1 MTRLMI
7 AATMLLVASAPV
19 FAQGATAKVA
29 DLGWMTG
36 SYAND
41 TLEENWAEP
50 KGGSIAALV
59 RGYGDGANNLIE
71 LIVVE
76 EVRGSLVLRWKQW
89 NPGMEER
96 TAGFE
101 VMDLVDIGDKTVA
114 FKDRGEDGTQSVR
127 YSLSG
132 DTFTI
137 SMSTSRGDSDISL
150 TRVSPK

>member
-7 AATMLLVASAPV
+7 AAAMLFVVSAPV
-19 FAQGATAKVA
+19 LAQGPVAKVA

-50 KGGSIAALV
+50 KGGSIASLV
-59 RGYGDGANNLIE
+59 RGYGEGANNMIE

-76 EVRGSLVLRWKQW
+76 EVEGSLVLQLKQW
-89 NPGMEER
+89 DPGMEER
-96 TAGFE
+96 SADFQ

-114 FKDRGEDGTQSVR
+114 FKNRGEEGIQNLR

-132 DTFTI
+132 DIFTI
-137 SMSTSRGDSDISL
+137 SVGTARGNFDIPL
-150 TRVSPK
+150 TRVSPH

>member
-1 MTRLMI
+1 
-7 AATMLLVASAPV
+7 
-19 FAQGATAKVA
+19 
-29 DLGWMTG
+29 MTG

-71 LIVVE
+71 LIEVE
-76 EVRGSLVLRWKQW
+76 EVRGSLMLRWKQW

-96 TAGFE
+96 TAGFL
-101 VMDLVDIGDKTVA
+101 VMELVDIGDKTVA

-137 SMSTSRGDSDISL
+137 SMSTSRGDSDILL